1 MIVGL
6 RFLLGGYPK
15 KNYKKHKHYKYADR
29 FWSASAVGE
38 SLFHF
43 PSYSTP
49 RQPEMMT
56 DASLEKAKAT
66 LSNFQTPN
74 QKTVIDNVFI
84 GSKKYKRF
92 FNEFWTSKQRQANNL
107 HEISYRACYKPQLP
121 SFFIDLFTEPGDVVY
136 DPFAGRGTT
145 LIEAALLN
153 RNIIS
158 NDVNPLSRI
167 LIESR
172 LNIPTIQQIEE
183 RLNQIHF
190 NEYKADIDL
199 SMFYHRDTE
208 SEIVCLKNDLDTSNS
223 VDNWIKMVSTTRLT
237 GHSAGF
243 FSGYTLPPNQATTQK
258 GQLLINQR
266 LDISPPYKDTKSIIL
281 KKSRTL
287 QRNLNPSIV
296 KQLFDV
302 GQKAIFSSKDSKN
315 TFHIPNK
322 SVKLTVTS
330 PPFLNIVRYAT
341 DNWLRCWFNS
351 IDAEQV
357 EKKIISCRTVQQWS
371 EKMSFV
377 FDELYRITSPDG
389 WVAFEVGEVNNGE
402 IKLDESVVPLGL
414 NSGFECAGIMIN
426 SQDFTKTS
434 NIWGINN
441 MKEGT
446 NTNRIVLLHKP
457 K

>member
-1 MIVGL
+1 M
-6 RFLLGGYPK
+6 
-15 KNYKKHKHYKYADR
+15 
-29 FWSASAVGE
+29 SAV
-38 SLFHF
+38 SI
-43 PSYSTP
+43 
-49 RQPEMMT
+49 
-56 DASLEKAKAT
+56 EKVNSK
-66 LSNFQTPN
+66 LLNFNRAN
-74 QKTVIDNVFI
+74 QKTEIDSVVI

-92 FNEFWTSKQRQANNL
+92 VNEFWTAKQRQANNL

-121 SFFIDLFTEPGDVVY
+121 KFFIDLFTNPGDVVY

-167 LIESR
+167 LTESR

-190 NEYKADIDL
+190 KDSNADIDL
-199 SMFYHRDTE
+199 SMFYHKDTE
-208 SEIVCLKNDLDTSNS
+208 SEIVCLRNELNSSNF
-223 VDNWIKMVSTTRLT
+223 VDNWIKMVCTTRLT

-258 GQLLINQR
+258 GQLLINQK
-266 LDISPPYKDTKSIIL
+266 LGICPPYKDTKAIIL
-281 KKSRTL
+281 KKSRAL
-287 QRNLNPSIV
+287 QRNLSPSIV
-296 KQLFDV
+296 QQLFEV
-302 GQKAIFSSKDSKN
+302 GKNAIFSSKDSKN
-315 TFHIPNK
+315 TFHIPNE

-330 PPFLNIVRYAT
+330 PPFLNIVRYAS
-341 DNWLRCWFNS
+341 DNWLRCWFNF
-351 IDAEQV
+351 IDAKQV
-357 EKKIISCRTVQQWS
+357 EKEIISCRTVPQWS
-371 EKMSFV
+371 EMMSFV
-377 FDELYRITSPDG
+377 FDELYRITLPGG
-389 WVAFEVGEVNNGE
+389 WIAFEVGEVNNGE

-414 NSGFECAGIMIN
+414 NSGLECAGIMIN

-441 MKEGT
+441 MKVGT
-446 NTNRIVLLHKP
+446 NTNRIVIFHKP